1 MKILEKN
8 YPVKRISP
16 KNEHFTFGYYDIQPF
31 SKNLHLAHRFP
42 FADRLHK
49 KGDVADVGLFDI
61 SHSEPKFEKL
71 DSTSAWCFQQG
82 SMLQWNPARPA
93 DEVVY
98 NTLIDGEYHA
108 VVLNINNGKKRFLN
122 RPVANIS
129 SDGKYALSIN
139 FSRLYDFRAGYGY
152 ADVRDPFYDVKHST
166 EDGVFLID
174 METGKDRLILSM
186 QEIWDFA
193 GAFFK
198 EDQKLNINHITF
210 NPSASRFVALV
221 RNFPKPG
228 ERHDTALVTAD
239 INGKDLFLLSD
250 FAIQSHYH
258 WKNDEEIIFFCEALE
273 LDCKKGWLNTY
284 VLKDKTHEGSLVAG
298 GYFDVDHHMSYSPD
312 RKVFMTDTY
321 PMENS
326 IQTLRLYNPEKDI
339 CTNLG
344 KFYSLPDWTG
354 DIRCDM
360 HPRWNETGLKISF
373 DSTMEG
379 FRGIYVMDLEEFQD
393 DLFCE

>member
-1 MKILEKN
+1 
-8 YPVKRISP
+8 
-16 KNEHFTFGYYDIQPF
+16 
-31 SKNLHLAHRFP
+31 
-42 FADRLHK
+42 
-49 KGDVADVGLFDI
+49 
-61 SHSEPKFEKL
+61 
-71 DSTSAWCFQQG
+71 
-82 SMLQWNPARPA
+82 MLQWNPAHPE

-98 NTLIDGEYHA
+98 NCMIDGEYCA
-108 VVLNINNGKKRFLN
+108 AVLNINTGKKRFLD

-152 ADVRDPFYDVKHST
+152 ADIRDPFYDVKHSG

-174 METGKDRLILSM
+174 METGKSRLILSM
-186 QEIWDFA
+186 QEIWDFT
-193 GAFFK
+193 GSFFK

-221 RNFPKPG
+221 RNFPKP
-228 ERHDTALVTAD
+228 ETRHDTALITAD

-250 FAIQSHYH
+250 YAIQSHYH

-284 VLKDKTHEGSLVAG
+284 ILKDKTHEGKLVAE

-312 RKVFMTDTY
+312 RSVFMTDTY

-326 IQTLRLYNPEKDI
+326 MQTLRIYSEEKNVCKSRTLLFQPRLDRRYKMRYAPKVERDR
-339 CTNLG
+339 LKG
-344 KFYSLPDWTG
+344 KL
-354 DIRCDM
+354 
-360 HPRWNETGLKISF
+360 
-373 DSTMEG
+373 
-379 FRGIYVMDLEEFQD
+379 
-393 DLFCE
+393 